1 MKASKYQMSIF
12 CLTVKTMCFKELIRT
27 DAIMYMKCEYSY
39 CEYLSNCE
47 VSDIHKVDLFS
58 TYALHLIKNIVL
70 NVFIISYH
78 IINTSFFV
86 IHIYLHNHVTS
97 TIINFVSSLHNDPTL
112 HHITLKIM

>member
-1 MKASKYQMSIF
+1 MSIF

-58 TYALHLIKNIVL
+58 TYALHLFKNIVL

-78 IINTSFFV
+78 IINTSFFCHPY
-86 IHIYLHNHVTS
+86 IS
-97 TIINFVSSLHNDPTL
+97 P
-112 HHITLKIM
+112 